1 MLSYVDRIMELIKV
15 KNSSQ
20 NKIVLSI
27 LIPTTEK
34 GFGSETHSIAA

>member
-1 MLSYVDRIMELIKV
+1 MLSYVGRIMELIKV

-27 LIPTTEK
+27 LIPTT
-34 GFGSETHSIAA
+34 